1 MATRSRR
8 KVTPR
13 RKRRR
18 EPAWTRLSDAEL
30 LRTRFCDLRL
40 TLRKSEIE
48 SRMREIRRCL
58 QARGIRFRPHV
69 WLSEEW
75 FSPDGVP
82 GIAVPFYMAH
92 PRLQRLERRFMGE
105 VEGGNANWLTRIL
118 RHEIAHALDNAYRIR
133 RRKEWRRTFGKASR
147 PYPDIYRPRPAS
159 RDFVLHLGQRS
170 VADLRRGSFLRG
182 IRAIG

>member
-1 MATRSRR
+1 MAARARR
-8 KVTPR
+8 KGAPR

-40 TLRKSEIE
+40 TLRNSEVE
-48 SRMREIRRCL
+48 RHMREIRRGL
-58 QARGIRFRPHV
+58 KFRPHV

-118 RHEIAHALDNAYRIR
+118 RHEIAHALDNAYRLR
-133 RRKEWRRTFGKASR
+133 RRKGWR
-147 PYPDIYRPRPAS
+147 
-159 RDFVLHLGQRS
+159 
-170 VADLRRGSFLRG
+170 
-182 IRAIG
+182 